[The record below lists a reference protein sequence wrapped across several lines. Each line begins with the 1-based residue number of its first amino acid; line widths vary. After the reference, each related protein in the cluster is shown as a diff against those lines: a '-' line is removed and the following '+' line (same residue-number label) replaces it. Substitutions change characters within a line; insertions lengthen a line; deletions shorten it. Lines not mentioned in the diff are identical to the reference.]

1 MKNYLFAHKTGKVD
15 IILLLVLG
23 LLLASCIYF
32 RIPLNEAFSKTRE
45 ISLGYITREHNGLYY
60 VIDNGHARIMCFDSD
75 GKERFSIVDP
85 SDDGKSVLYIDDC
98 LITDE
103 NLYLSV
109 SEWDGMLLKRELI
122 MKYDLQGN
130 YIENVTQ
137 NVYSGYKK
145 NKHSFY
151 GLSENQGTLIFG
163 ECMSGSVI
171 IHHIRDGIDEE
182 NLITYTDAYDSV
194 SDLVFDGDAVIIMD
208 KNGQINRYEKNI
220 PSLIYTT
227 DRENEDDRIPFCMDV
242 KNGDVYFTDIRNR
255 EALRI
260 DSDSKKTEVII
271 EGTDSQTVTVCS
283 DNDDL
288 LVTNS
293 DGVHRFGKNEAY
305 FTEIEKSNADLTN
318 QYIFLSCMAL
328 LLLVSI
334 MFVIRVFMIVSGFG
348 FDSTKVAPIMIVI
361 VEAVVLVII
370 STALLK
376 AFRESY
382 MDKIREQLKA
392 TALIVSENID
402 ETDMSGI
409 EKASDFNSESY
420 LDLIDKMERAFPL
433 NVDFYRTAYC
443 NILKLSDDKQSGY
456 GIAYLDQ
463 SIGVYFPLD
472 EVEYNEV
479 KEVYDTGNEVWN
491 DAVADVT
498 GTYLSVK
505 IPIYSSDLRVIGAVA
520 VGADTYV
527 VSDMIKQMQKDVLFS
542 IVIIMLLV
550 WVMTSE
556 GIAFF
561 SLLSR
566 YHESKMTSVGNNAVP
581 IHLIRLLIF
590 LVFTAFNMVS
600 SFLPVYIL
608 KRCELFAGGNA
619 GLIASLPLTI
629 NIFVMGIM
637 SLVSA
642 NLVRRFGIKIIFMFA
657 CLFSMAGN
665 LTMLIP
671 NYFTM
676 ILGLLLD
683 GIGVGLISNSIYIM
697 LTYLNDKQ
705 VRDKCL
711 NNYNSASLSGINM
724 GMIIGGLLAT
734 SITQKYVFVI
744 VALTWLSLCFFAGF
758 LADKLQDILT
768 SDEEAEVAADD
779 KKDVPGFLCNKTIL
793 SFFALIQNPYI
804 IFNSFVFYF
813 VPVFAESIGYNETV
827 ISVLLVL
834 YSEVAVLLGSGM
846 ISGTEKT
853 FGDYAI
859 YLAIGLNVI
868 AFALF
873 VAMPGLTG
881 IIISLIVMGISA
893 SFGKP
898 THQSFFLRQK
908 PTMEFGQDNAMGIYN
923 FTENI
928 GESLGPIVFSR
939 LLGVGF
945 VTNMSFLTCISG
957 LGLLHF
963 IINGKDLNHGK

>member
-1 MKNYLFAHKTGKVD
+1 MKNYLFSHETRKVD
-15 IILLLVLG
+15 LILLFVFG
-23 LLLASCIYF
+23 LFLASCLYLRMPI
-32 RIPLNEAFSKTRE
+32 NEAVSKNKE

-60 VIDNGHARIMCFDSD
+60 VIDNGHSRIMCFNSE
-75 GKERFSIVDP
+75 GKELYSIDDP
-85 SDDGKSVLYIDDC
+85 SDDGISSLYIDDC
-98 LITDE
+98 LVTDE

-109 SEWDGMLLKRELI
+109 SEWDGMLLARELI
-122 MKYDLQGN
+122 MKYDLNGN
-130 YIENVTQ
+130 YIENVVN
-137 NVYSGYKK
+137 NVYGSYKK
-145 NKHSFY
+145 NKHSIY
-151 GLSENQGTLIFG
+151 GLTEKQGTLIFG
-163 ECMSGSVI
+163 ECMAGSVR
-171 IHHIRDGIDEE
+171 IHHIKDGFDV
-182 NLITYTDAYDSV
+182 AYPIAYPGAYNSV
-194 SDLVFDGDAVIIMD
+194 SDLVIDGDAVIIMD
-208 KNGQINRYEKNI
+208 KNGQINRYENNI
-220 PSLIYTT
+220 PALLYTT
-227 DRENEDDRIPFCMDV
+227 DWENEEYRIPFCMDV
-242 KNGDVYFTDIRNR
+242 KSGNIYFTDIRNC
-255 EALRI
+255 EAVRI
-260 DSDSKKTEVII
+260 DEENKKTIVMI

-283 DNDDL
+283 DNYDL

-293 DGVHRFGKNEAY
+293 DGVHRFGKNEAH
-305 FTEIEKSNADLTN
+305 FAEIEKSNADLTK
-318 QYIFLSCMAL
+318 QYIFLGSVAL
-328 LLLVSI
+328 MLLTGSL
-334 MFVIRVFMIVSGFG
+334 FVLRLFMVTSGLKY
-348 FDSTKVAPIMIVI
+348 DSTKIASFSIIIVGAVVI
-361 VEAVVLVII
+361 VVI
-370 STALLK
+370 STTLLN
-376 AFRESY
+376 AFRDSY

-392 TALIVSENID
+392 TALIVSESID
-402 ETDMSGI
+402 ETDISNI

-420 LDLIDKMERAFPL
+420 LSLIEKMERAFPL
-433 NVDFYRTAYC
+433 SVDFYRTAYC

-505 IPIYSSDLRVIGAVA
+505 IPIYSSNLKVIGAVA

-527 VSDMIKQMQKDVLFS
+527 VSDMIRQMQRDVLFS
-542 IVIIMLLV
+542 IVIIMLLL
-550 WVMTSE
+550 WVMTGE
-556 GIAFF
+556 GISFF
-561 SLLSR
+561 NLLRR
-566 YHESKMTSVGNNAVP
+566 YRVKNKISVGNDAVP

-608 KRCELFAGGNA
+608 KRCELFAGSNV
-619 GLIASLPLTI
+619 GLIASLPLTV

-642 NLVRRFGIKIIFMFA
+642 KLVRRFGIRNIFMFA
-657 CLFSMAGN
+657 CLFSMTGN
-665 LTMLIP
+665 LTMLIA

-705 VRDKCL
+705 VRNDCL

-724 GMIIGGLLAT
+724 GMIVGGLLAT
-734 SITQKYVFVI
+734 TITQKYVFVF
-744 VALTWLSLCFFAGF
+744 VAMTWLSLFFFTGF
-758 LADKLQDILT
+758 LAGKLQDIIT
-768 SDEEAEVAADD
+768 SEEAEVTADNNRN
-779 KKDVPGFLCNKTIL
+779 VSRFIFNKTIL

-813 VPVFAESIGYNETV
+813 VPVFVESIGYNETV
-827 ISVLLVL
+827 ISVLLIL

-846 ISGTEKT
+846 SRSTEKT

-868 AFALF
+868 AFACF
-873 VAMPGLTG
+873 VSMPELTG
-881 IIISLIVMGISA
+881 IIIALIVMGISA

-898 THQSFFLRQK
+898 THQAFFLRQK
-908 PTMEFGQDNAMGIYN
+908 PTIEFGQDNAMGIYN

-928 GESLGPIVFSR
+928 GESLGPIIFSR
-939 LLGVGF
+939 LLGVGI
-945 VTNMSFLTCISG
+945 VTNISFLASISG